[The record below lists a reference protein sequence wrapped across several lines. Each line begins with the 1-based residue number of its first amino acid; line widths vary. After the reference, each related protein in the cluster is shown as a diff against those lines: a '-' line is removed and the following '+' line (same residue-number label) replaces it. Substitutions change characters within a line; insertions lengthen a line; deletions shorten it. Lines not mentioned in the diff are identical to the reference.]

1 MIDLHLKSKAVFDA
15 LLEVKQNSF
24 TLAGTQLIVR
34 LQKAI
39 DDYESSINEELEG
52 LAKALEERC
61 AENLVMRGR
70 IAKQGGQLAR
80 YLDEIDRLK
89 DRIVELGGKQ

>member
-1 MIDLHLKSKAVFDA
+1 MSDLHLKSKAVFDA
-15 LLEVKQNSF
+15 LTEVKQNSF

-52 LAKALEERC
+52 LEKALEERC
-61 AENLVMRGR
+61 AENLRYRRQVLSYW
-70 IAKQGGQLAR
+70 KLESEQLA
-80 YLDEIDRLK
+80 EIERLQK
-89 DRIVELGGKQ
+89 RIVELGGKA